1 MSELSNMR
9 VLIVDD
15 SEASVDILVDTL
27 GNEYRINVAMD
38 GDSALDVIR
47 RNRPNLIL
55 LDVVMPG
62 KDGYQ
67 VCGELK
73 ADESTR
79 EIPVIF
85 LTGKAGI
92 EDIVKGFSLGAVDY
106 IAKPFNTEEV
116 MARVKTHLENQEL
129 HRKLA
134 KENWRFKTLAE
145 AAFEGIFIHENGKI
159 IDVNSEGSRLFN
171 RDQHE
176 LLGRNIMRLLPLE
189 CQSSALN
196 EEAKPWEGEIT
207 NSFGKQVPVEV
218 RTKKFEFEDHPVRVT
233 AIRDLSLQKTIENE
247 KMALQNENMLLKD
260 NLKERYKFG
269 NIIGRSPAMQ
279 KVYEQIA
286 QAASSDFN
294 VIIFGESGTGK
305 ELVAKTIYELD
316 HNNNRAFV
324 PVNCG
329 AITESLFEREFFGH
343 RKGSF
348 TGADRDQPGF
358 FDEAHQGTLFL
369 DELGELQASMQVKLL
384 RVLEDGAYVPVGGT
398 KPKTAEARIICATNI
413 DLAEMV
419 RQGDFRKDLFYRVH
433 VIDIELPPLRKRKE
447 DIPLLV
453 ELFLSRFPSKGGK
466 PTLTGK
472 MMDTLSSYEWPGNV
486 RELQNTIQRFLVT
499 NKITLPSGGSIPGEA
514 EDESPDFNDGLGVAL
529 DNMERRLIEEAL
541 RKTMW
546 NRGQAADMLKISR
559 WTLQRKMAKYDFN
572 KTDDPS

>member
-27 GNEYRINVAMD
+27 GNEYRVNVAMD
-38 GDSALDVIR
+38 GDSALDVIG

-55 LDVVMPG
+55 LDIVMPG

-79 EIPVIF
+79 DIPVIF

-92 EDIVKGFSLGAVDY
+92 EDVVKGFSLGAVDY

-116 MARVKTHLENQEL
+116 MARVRTHLENQAL

-134 KENWRFKTLAE
+134 RENWRFKTLAE

-176 LLGRNIMRLLPLE
+176 LLGRNIMRLLPPE

-207 NSFGKQVPVEV
+207 NSFGESVPVEV
-218 RTKKFEFEDHPVRVT
+218 RTKKFDFEDHPVRVT

-279 KVYEQIA
+279 RVYEQIA

-329 AITESLFEREFFGH
+329 AVTESLFEREFFGH

-384 RVLEDGAYVPVGGT
+384 RVLEDGAYMPVGGT
-398 KPKTAEARIICATNI
+398 KPKTAEAGLSAPPIKIWRKWSVRATFERTYSIGYMSSILNCHPCEKERKI
-413 DLAEMV
+413 YHCWWSCSCPASLQGRQADL
-419 RQGDFRKDLFYRVH
+419 DRK
-433 VIDIELPPLRKRKE
+433 
-447 DIPLLV
+447 
-453 ELFLSRFPSKGGK
+453 
-466 PTLTGK
+466 
-472 MMDTLSSYEWPGNV
+472 
-486 RELQNTIQRFLVT
+486 
-499 NKITLPSGGSIPGEA
+499 
-514 EDESPDFNDGLGVAL
+514 NDGHIVLL
-529 DNMERRLIEEAL
+529 
-541 RKTMW
+541 
-546 NRGQAADMLKISR
+546 
-559 WTLQRKMAKYDFN
+559 
-572 KTDDPS
+572 